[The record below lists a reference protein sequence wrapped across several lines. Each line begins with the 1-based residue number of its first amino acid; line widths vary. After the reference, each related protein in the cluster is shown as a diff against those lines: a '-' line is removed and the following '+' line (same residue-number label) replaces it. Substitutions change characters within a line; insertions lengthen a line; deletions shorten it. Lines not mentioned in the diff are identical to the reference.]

1 MKERFN
7 DKWTNLIA
15 LLFLEPW
22 FHILFKVG
30 QERGGDRSKESG
42 RGWGRGRG
50 EGEWG
55 GRNDTMQSFQLTD

>member
-7 DKWTNLIA
+7 GKWTNLIA

-42 RGWGRGRG
+42 RGWGRG
-50 EGEWG
+50 EGVWG
-55 GRNDTMQSFQLTD
+55 GGMILCRVSN

>member
-7 DKWTNLIA
+7 GKWTNLIA

-50 EGEWG
+50 EGEGG

>member
-7 DKWTNLIA
+7 GKWTYLIA

-42 RGWGRGRG
+42 RGRG
-50 EGEWG
+50 EGVWG

>member
-7 DKWTNLIA
+7 GKWTNLIA

-42 RGWGRGRG
+42 RGWGRG
-50 EGEWG
+50 EGVWG
-55 GRNDTMQSFQLTD
+55 GRILCRVSN

>member
-7 DKWTNLIA
+7 GKWTNLIA

-42 RGWGRGRG
+42 RGGGGGG
-50 EGEWG
+50 EKECG
-55 GRNDTMQSFQLTD
+55 GGGGMILCRVSN

>member
-7 DKWTNLIA
+7 GKWTNLIA

-30 QERGGDRSKESG
+30 QERGGIGVRKVG
-42 RGWGRGRG
+42 GGGGGGG
-50 EGEWG
+50 ERECG
-55 GRNDTMQSFQLTD
+55 GGGYYAEFPID

>member
-7 DKWTNLIA
+7 GKWTNLIA

-42 RGWGRGRG
+42 RGWGRGGRG
-50 EGEWG
+50 SVGG

>member
-1 MKERFN
+1 M
-7 DKWTNLIA
+7 WTNLIA

-50 EGEWG
+50 EGVWGG

>member
-1 MKERFN
+1 M
-7 DKWTNLIA
+7 WTNLIA

-50 EGEWG
+50 EGVWVGG

>member
-1 MKERFN
+1 MKERFIG
-7 DKWTNLIA
+7 KWTNLIA

-42 RGWGRGRG
+42 RGWGRG
-50 EGEWG
+50 EGVWG
-55 GRNDTMQSFQLTD
+55 GGKE

>member
-7 DKWTNLIA
+7 GEWTNLIA

-42 RGWGRGRG
+42 RGGGGERECGWG
-50 EGEWG
+50 G